1 MMTSRFSGL
10 AGLAFCLLAA
20 TSHAQ
25 SPAEQLDLA
34 RKAIAAGKFPDA
46 VTALEAV
53 TNNPGNDEATLLA
66 LYELQGITWTGLK
79 KATPAKAAFQKLLLL
94 APAAKLT
101 GKQPPKVTQAF
112 NEAKKFM
119 ASHAPAGLLMEQLT
133 PEITAGKVTAI
144 LIAVENDLLRLA
156 KKVRVH
162 LRIDGAAWTVS
173 EIDPLEL
180 SRADVS
186 GKVVEYWAELMG
198 DKGAV
203 LRKLGSEAAPIVDL
217 IPGAKIP
224 PKGEVAKAGPKDSG
238 AKDAPKADGK
248 PNLTP
253 DPVKDPGPELVQKPG
268 KPLKVPVGSIVLA
281 GAAVAAGGAAVAF
294 GLSANGARSQFTNAT
309 TNSAGAVTG
318 ITRAQALDLE
328 KQAGTNAIIANS
340 LMGGAIGLALAAG
353 AVFILGQG
361 GTP

>member
-1 MMTSRFSGL
+1 MMTSRLSGL
-10 AGLAFCLLAA
+10 AGLAFLLLAA
-20 TSHAQ
+20 AAHAQ
-25 SPAEQLDLA
+25 STAEQLDLA

-53 TNNPGNDEATLLA
+53 TNAPGNDEATLLA

-79 KATPAKAAFQKLLLL
+79 KATPAKSAFQKLLLL

-119 ASHAPAGLLMEQLT
+119 AAHAPAGLLMEQLT

-203 LRKLGSEAAPIVDL
+203 LR
-217 IPGAKIP
+217 
-224 PKGEVAKAGPKDSG
+224 
-238 AKDAPKADGK
+238 
-248 PNLTP
+248 
-253 DPVKDPGPELVQKPG
+253 
-268 KPLKVPVGSIVLA
+268 
-281 GAAVAAGGAAVAF
+281 
-294 GLSANGARSQFTNAT
+294 
-309 TNSAGAVTG
+309 
-318 ITRAQALDLE
+318 
-328 KQAGTNAIIANS
+328 
-340 LMGGAIGLALAAG
+340 
-353 AVFILGQG
+353 
-361 GTP
+361 